1 MPLSRER
8 IERLLPHRGAMCL
21 LDEVIEWAPRSIR
34 CAASSHRDP
43 ANPLRGP
50 LGLSSMAGIEYGAQA
65 MALHGAL
72 SAGATHALGGVG
84 VGHRDGT
91 GDHGSGADHGGGAGG
106 HGGGAGR
113 DGGPGAAESHGV
125 LAAVRGVVLHE
136 PWLDRWPEDLLVQAT
151 LVAGD
156 AHTAMYDF
164 ALEAG
169 ARRLVGGRATVV
181 LVPAP
186 RRGPVARP

>member
-8 IERLLPHRGAMCL
+8 IARLLPHGGAMCL

-43 ANPLRGP
+43 GNPLRGP

-72 SAGATHALGGVG
+72 SAGAGDT
-84 VGHRDGT
+84 RDDGAGDQGT
-91 GDHGSGADHGGGAGG
+91 GG
-106 HGGGAGR
+106 HG
-113 DGGPGAAESHGV
+113 DGTAVEPHGV

-169 ARRLVGGRATVV
+169 ARRLVDGRATVV
-181 LVPAP
+181 LVPAS
-186 RRGPVARP
+186 RRGPGARS

>member
-43 ANPLRGP
+43 GNPLRGP

-72 SAGATHALGGVG
+72 SAGAALALGGG
-84 VGHRDGT
+84 GAGHGGGT
-91 GDHGSGADHGGGAGG
+91 GDHGGSAGG
-106 HGGGAGR
+106 HG
-113 DGGPGAAESHGV
+113 DGAAGHDDGRGAAVEPHGV

-169 ARRLVGGRATVV
+169 ARRLVDGRATVV
-181 LVPAP
+181 LVPAS
-186 RRGPVARP
+186 RRGPGARP